1 MKHKEKVRRHR
12 SQKPMTMG
20 SQWRQAE
27 DVQRKVCV
35 MSSVAIAGCLDPRHC
50 VHPRA
55 ERRTGGAFQLST
67 LHRNTI
73 GERLSNTKM
82 LLKFHF
88 IHSGYRYY

>member
-35 MSSVAIAGCLDPRHC
+35 MSSVAIAGS
-50 VHPRA
+50 RA
-55 ERRTGGAFQLST
+55 PPLCPSPSRKENWWSLSAKY
-67 LHRNTI
+67 I
-73 GERLSNTKM
+73 A
-82 LLKFHF
+82 
-88 IHSGYRYY
+88 